1 MRSVALL
8 SVTTAL
14 PHTST
19 PTRVA
24 CYLRKKENVR
34 DCAMKC
40 LDDGFESS
48 MSIMTLPVH
57 LRR

>member
-1 MRSVALL
+1 MRSIASL

-14 PHTST
+14 PPTST
-19 PTRVA
+19 PAKVA

>member
-1 MRSVALL
+1 MRSVASL

-19 PTRVA
+19 PASVA
-24 CYLRKKENVR
+24 YYLRKKENVR
-34 DCAMKC
+34 DCTMKC
-40 LDDGFESS
+40 LDEGFESS